1 MPEYSITKN
10 IVLDY
15 ACQEAINTLCTNL
28 SFLGTEKRRL
38 LITSANPHEGKSF
51 ISLAV
56 AMTLSKLGYSVVLV
70 DADLRR
76 SQLSSRYGITYD
88 KDSTM
93 GLTHYLA
100 GKCPMGDTLHY
111 SRTVPMCLIP
121 VRRTVTNSL
130 ALLSTTRFSSLLDKL
145 SSQFDFVIIDTPPLG
160 AVIDAAEIAKH
171 CDGSVLVI
179 KYNTISHRDAL
190 EVKHQ
195 LERVEC
201 PVLGA
206 VLNDVDFKS
215 LSSKKYYNKSYY
227 YRYENDYHAARN
239 RASSTAQKKTP

>member
-1 MPEYSITKN
+1 MPEYSITRS
-10 IVLDY
+10 ITLDY

-38 LITSANPHEGKSF
+38 LFTSAHPHEGKSF
-51 ISLAV
+51 VSLSV

-76 SQLSSRYGITYD
+76 SQLSSRYGIVYD
-88 KDSTM
+88 KDSMM

-100 GKCPMGDTLHY
+100 GKCPMGDMLHY
-111 SRTVPMCLIP
+111 SRTAPMCLIP

-130 ALLSTTRFSSLLDKL
+130 ALLSTTRFSALLDKL

-179 KYNTISHRDAL
+179 KYNSVSHREAL
-190 EVKHQ
+190 EIKHQ
-195 LERVEC
+195 LERVDC

-227 YRYENDYHAARN
+227 YRYGNDYHTAAGRKTS
-239 RASSTAQKKTP
+239 AAMKKTP